1 MAKEKLTKAEVAK
14 IKSEKAAE
22 KKAKKKK
29 EKKHVIADF
38 FRSFKSELKNVTW
51 YSRSNTIRDSVFVAV
66 VLVLLATVVGL
77 IDAGLNGLMT
87 WLGTLLL

>member
-29 EKKHVIADF
+29 EKKHVVADF
-38 FRSFKSELKNVTW
+38 FRSFKSELKNITW
-51 YSRSNTIRDSVFVAV
+51 YSKSATIKASVFVAV

-77 IDAGLNGLMT
+77 IDAGFSGLMT
-87 WLGTLLL
+87 LLGNIL

>member
-1 MAKEKLTKAEVAK
+1 MAKEKLTKAEIAK

-22 KKAKKKK
+22 KKSKKKK
-29 EKKHVIADF
+29 EKKHVIANF
-38 FRSFKSELKNVTW
+38 FRDFKSELKKITW
-51 YSRSNTIRDSVFVAV
+51 YSRNDTIRDSVFVAI

-87 WLGTLLL
+87 MLGNIL

>member
-1 MAKEKLTKAEVAK
+1 MAKEKLTKAEIAK

-22 KKAKKKK
+22 KKSKKKK
-29 EKKHVIADF
+29 EKKHVIANF
-38 FRSFKSELKNVTW
+38 FKDFKSELKKITW
-51 YSRSNTIRDSVFVAV
+51 YSRNDTIRDSVFVAI

-87 WLGTLLL
+87 MLGNIL

>member
-1 MAKEKLTKAEVAK
+1 MAKEKLTKAEIAK

-22 KKAKKKK
+22 KKSKKKK
-29 EKKHVIADF
+29 EKKHAVADF

-51 YSRSNTIRDSVFVAV
+51 YSRSETIKDSVFVAV

-77 IDAGLNGLMT
+77 VDAGLNGVM
-87 WLGTLLL
+87 TLLGNILN

>member
-29 EKKHVIADF
+29 EKKHVVADF

-51 YSRSNTIRDSVFVAV
+51 YSRSATIKDSVFVAV

-77 IDAGLNGLMT
+77 VDAGLNGLMT
-87 WLGTLLL
+87 LLGNIL